1 MLERCV
7 NFACEI
13 IGKLHFECMQFNF
26 MQIALLATL
35 FLAPLTAVAGVQ
47 VVNYRMAF
55 FADTIGHSVFAGA
68 ALGVLFLGS
77 SGAAWGMPLTALLIG
92 IGVLFLQKSGKQS
105 SDTVIGVFFAFIVS
119 LGLLLMSN
127 SNNLP
132 KAGQFI
138 FGDILLVTAQ
148 DTALLIILAI
158 IYTLFITTAFNPL
171 LLIAIDEDLAR
182 ANRIKSLI
190 FELLHIS
197 LLALTVIFTVKIA
210 GVLLAGAML
219 IVPAAAARNLT
230 RHAGRMFWGAAII
243 GLISGIS
250 GLFVSA
256 QEWANFP
263 AGAAMVMV
271 SCIIFAVSLVWKKAK
286 M

>member
-1 MLERCV
+1 
-7 NFACEI
+7 
-13 IGKLHFECMQFNF
+13 MQFSF
-26 MQIALLATL
+26 MQTALLATL

-68 ALGVLFLGS
+68 ALGMLFLGS
-77 SGAAWGMPLTALLIG
+77 NGAVWGMPLTALLIG
-92 IGVLFLQKSGKQS
+92 IGVLLLQKTGKQS
-105 SDTVIGVFFAFIVS
+105 ADTIIGVFFAFIVS
-119 LGLLLMSN
+119 LGLLLISN
-127 SNNLP
+127 CRNLP

-158 IYTLFITTAFNPL
+158 VYTLFIMIAFNPL

-182 ANRIKSLI
+182 AHRIKSLI

-197 LLALTVIFTVKIA
+197 LLALIVIFTVKIA

-219 IVPAAAARNLT
+219 IVPAAAARNLVK
-230 RHAGRMFWGAAII
+230 HAGKMFWSAALI

-250 GLFVSA
+250 GLFISA

-263 AGAAMVMV
+263 AGATMVMI
-271 SCIIFAVSLVWKKAK
+271 SCIIFAASLIWKRLAVR
-286 M
+286 